1 MMGTLAINLRPAE
14 ASGVGGLTR
23 KSPHT
28 DLLPLEYLVAAEPA
42 PTYTPVA
49 PPDAAITG
57 RIHIIRGQKIMLDR
71 DLAELYGVETKHLK
85 RQVRRNLGRFPED
98 FMPACRTGRFEL
110 TAVEWATLRYQFG
123 TSKDEMLSERGGSR
137 VLPMAFTEQGVA
149 MLSSVLNS
157 EPAFAGR
164 QAGHPGQHPY
174 HSCLLTYLPAG
185 RQVREVLL
193 SHREILQ
200 KLEQLEGRITGHDE
214 EIQAIFDHLT
224 ELVSPA
230 EQARKPIGFKPE
242 ASSPS
247 TCPPAPN
254 SGNCSPA

>member
-1 MMGTLAINLRPAE
+1 MGTLAINLRPAE
-14 ASGVGGLTR
+14 ASGVGGLPR

-157 EPAFAGR
+157 E
-164 QAGHPGQHPY
+164 QAILVNIHIIRVF
-174 HSCLLTYLPAG
+174 SRTCLPAG
-185 RQVREVLL
+185 RCAKCSFRTARSSRNWNNWRVASQATTKRSRPFSITSRNWSPQRSKRVSLSASNRKLHHLLLVRQLPTPATVHPHKTVL
-193 SHREILQ
+193 Q
-200 KLEQLEGRITGHDE
+200 
-214 EIQAIFDHLT
+214 
-224 ELVSPA
+224 
-230 EQARKPIGFKPE
+230 
-242 ASSPS
+242 PS
-247 TCPPAPN
+247 
-254 SGNCSPA
+254 

>member
-23 KSPHT
+23 KSAHT

-98 FMPACRTGRFEL
+98 FMFEL
-110 TAVEWATLRYQFG
+110 TAAEWATLRYQFG

-157 EPAFAGR
+157 E
-164 QAGHPGQHPY
+164 QAILVNIHIIRVF
-174 HSCLLTYLPAG
+174 S
-185 RQVREVLL
+185 RMREVLL